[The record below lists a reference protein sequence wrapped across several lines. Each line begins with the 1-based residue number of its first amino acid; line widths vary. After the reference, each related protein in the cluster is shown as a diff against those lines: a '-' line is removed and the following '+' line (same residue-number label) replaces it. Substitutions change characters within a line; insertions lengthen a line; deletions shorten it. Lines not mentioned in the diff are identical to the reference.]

1 MDNLV
6 SLALMDNQLAFELNG
21 LFDTSS
27 VEQGAQ
33 YIILIF
39 FYDVL
44 GTLLYLYMMSILKYK
59 VLVNPQTFKLQ
70 KLRALK
76 NHKDLKVIHANLH
89 LSCSSKT
96 SLIIGCV

>member
-33 YIILIF
+33 YIIF
-39 FYDVL
+39 YYDVL
-44 GTLLYLYMMSILKYK
+44 EVYGPYG
-59 VLVNPQTFKLQ
+59 PDF
-70 KLRALK
+70 
-76 NHKDLKVIHANLH
+76 
-89 LSCSSKT
+89 
-96 SLIIGCV
+96 

>member
-44 GTLLYLYMMSILKYK
+44 GTMLYIWWAQYK